1 MTVVGDLHEEYG
13 ATFGSRGGTEVAEA
27 YGRPQ
32 RAARAVR
39 NVAGTIEMGY
49 GVVTVSGEDRH
60 QFVDDAVSNRIPDRD
75 GEGVYA
81 LLLDPQGTIQ
91 TDMYVYNAGER
102 LLVITPPG
110 QAAPLA
116 DDWGGKVF
124 IQDVE
129 INDAT
134 GEFGIFGVHG
144 PKSTE
149 KIASVLDGETPPEE
163 PLSFVRGSMHG
174 AGVTVVA
181 TDNPLGE
188 EGYEVICAASDARN
202 VFETLLTRGLNA
214 APFGYRSFDVLTLEA
229 GTPTFET
236 ELQGRV
242 PNVAGVRNALDF
254 EKGCYVGQ
262 EVVSKIENRGRP
274 SRRLVGLLPERVPES
289 ATVASDTS
297 PLSGVS
303 VAADGAGV
311 GEVTRATPWST
322 LDRPLALA
330 LVDFDASGDLFLQLG
345 DEEIPTELASLPF
358 LEGSARSAR
367 VPAYPAD

>member
-13 ATFGSRGGTEVAEA
+13 ATVGERGGRTVAEA

-39 NVAGTIEMGY
+39 NVVGAIEMGY
-49 GVVTVSGEDRH
+49 GVVTVSGADRYE
-60 QFVDDAVSNRIPDRD
+60 FVDDAVSNRIPER
-75 GEGVYA
+75 EERGVYA
-81 LLLDPQGTIQ
+81 LLLDPQGTVQ

-102 LLVITPPG
+102 LLVCTPPG
-110 QAAPLA
+110 RAAPLV
-116 DDWGGKVF
+116 DDWGEKVF

-129 INDAT
+129 VHDAT
-134 GEFGIFGVHG
+134 DEFGIFGVHG
-144 PKSTE
+144 PKATE
-149 KIASVLDGETPPEE
+149 KVASVLDGGSPPEE

-188 EGYEVICAASDARN
+188 EGYEVLCTAPDARE

-214 APFGYRSFDVLTLEA
+214 APFGYRSYDVLSLEA
-229 GTPTFET
+229 GTPIFET

-242 PNVAGVRNALDF
+242 PNVSGIRNGLDF

-274 SRRLVGLLPERVPES
+274 SRRLVGLLPEVVPES
-289 ATVASDTS
+289 AMSEADTR
-297 PLSGVS
+297 PLSGVP
-303 VAADGAGV
+303 VAADGDTV

-322 LDRPLALA
+322 LERPLALA
-330 LVDFDASGDLFLQLG
+330 LVDFDAAGDFTLRLG
-345 DEEIPTELASLPF
+345 DEEIPAELASLPF

-367 VPAYPAD
+367 VPTYPGD

>member
-13 ATFGSRGGTEVAEA
+13 ATFGERGGTEIAEA

-60 QFVDDAVSNRIPDRD
+60 EFVDDAVSNRVPERD
-75 GEGVYA
+75 GNGVYA
-81 LLLDPQGTIQ
+81 LLLDPQGTVQ
-91 TDMYVYNAGER
+91 TDIYVYNAGER
-102 LLVITPPG
+102 LLILTPPG
-110 QAAPLA
+110 RAAPLA

-129 INDAT
+129 IHDAT

-144 PKSTE
+144 PQATE
-149 KIASVLDGETPPEE
+149 KIASVLEGGTPPEE
-163 PLSFVRGSMHG
+163 PLSFVRSSMHDT
-174 AGVTVVA
+174 GVTVVA

-188 EGYEVICAASDARN
+188 EGYEIICTAADARN

-214 APFGYRSFDVLTLEA
+214 APFGYRSWDVLTLEA
-229 GTPTFET
+229 GTPIFET
-236 ELQGRV
+236 ELRGRV

-274 SRRLVGLLPERVPES
+274 SRRLVGLTPGRIPES
-289 ATVASDTS
+289 AASGSDTP
-297 PLSGVS
+297 PLSGVP
-303 VAADGAGV
+303 VVADGAAV
-311 GEVTRATPWST
+311 GEVTRAAPWST

-330 LVDFDASGDLFLQLG
+330 LVDFDAAGDLAIRLE
-345 DEEIPTELASLPF
+345 DEDIHAKAASLPF
-358 LEGSARSAR
+358 LEGSAPSAR
-367 VPAYPAD
+367 VPTYPNG